1 MRCRAVIGLAAMA
14 LSAAFGA
21 GAAERLA
28 TTPGGGVLRVVEHG
42 PRNAKPPVVLI
53 AGWGMSADIWREQ
66 AALLAKSR
74 RVIAFDPRGQGR
86 SSRAEG
92 VVTPERRAADLQA
105 LLAGESGRVVLVGWS
120 QGVQDIAA
128 YVQAYGTE
136 KAAAFVFVDA
146 PVATG
151 AAGVAKDPQGAAEQ
165 LRLLSIYAQAPQAY
179 AQGMVEAIVTQ
190 PVARTTHGAAM
201 VADILRVPTDAGVA
215 MLVADLF
222 GADRTGALFK
232 LDRPTLIIAA
242 ADSPELQAQKDM
254 ADAIRGARLEVI
266 ERAGHAVFIDQPGRF
281 AGILA
286 RFLDELG

>member
-1 MRCRAVIGLAAMA
+1 MRRSAVIGLAATV
-14 LSAAFGA
+14 LLAAFETQ
-21 GAAERLA
+21 AAERMA
-28 TTPGGGVLRVVEHG
+28 AMPGGGVLRVVEEG

-53 AGWGMSADIWREQ
+53 AGWGMSAGVWGEQ

-74 RVIAFDPRGQGR
+74 WVMAFDPRGQGR

-105 LLAGESGRVVLVGWS
+105 LLAGAGGRVALVGWS

-128 YVQAYGTE
+128 YVQTYGTE
-136 KAAAFVFVDA
+136 KVAGLVLIDV

-151 AAGVAKDPQGAAEQ
+151 AAGVVQDPRAAAEQ
-165 LRLLSIYAQAPQAY
+165 LRLLSIYAQTPQAY

-190 PVARTTHGAAM
+190 PAARAAHGARM
-201 VADILRVPTDAGVA
+201 TADILRVPTDAGVS

-222 GADRTGALFK
+222 GADRTATLAKF
-232 LDRPTLIIAA
+232 DRPMLVVAA

-254 ADAIRGARLEVI
+254 ASAIRGARLEVI
-266 ERAGHAVFIDQPGRF
+266 EQAGHAVFVDQPGRF
-281 AGILA
+281 SAVLT
-286 RFLDELG
+286 RFLDGLG